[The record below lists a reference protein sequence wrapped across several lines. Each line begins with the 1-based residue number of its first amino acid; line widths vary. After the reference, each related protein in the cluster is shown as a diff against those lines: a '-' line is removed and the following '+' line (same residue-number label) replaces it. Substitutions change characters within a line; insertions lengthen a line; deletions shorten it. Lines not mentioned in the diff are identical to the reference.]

1 MPLPDYHGNSIVN
14 LMASIEIALGG
25 QHDYAPLAHLDIER
39 LAGARTI
46 VLLVID
52 GLGYDYLTNRGA
64 DTFLAKHAQAPLTTV
79 FPATTAAAVTTFL
92 TASAPQQ
99 HAHTGWFT
107 YFDEV
112 QNVVAGL
119 PCTVR
124 GSGEPISRRKLE
136 KLFAAEPLFARSER
150 DNFVLSPESIAFS
163 TFNRH
168 FSRGAEI
175 VPYGTLREMFDY
187 LAAICQRGPRNY
199 VYAYWPELD
208 RLGHAYGMLSRDAQ
222 RHLVDLDKALAA
234 FVRANHGHDTL
245 LLITAD
251 HGFVDSGPDHC
262 IWLHDYPELAGT
274 LAQPLCGEP
283 RAAYCYVHPQ
293 HRADFVAEARSSLE
307 GAMQAVAS
315 TALVEQGYF
324 GLGDAHPALQRR
336 IGDFV
341 LLAQGNYSIK
351 DSVRGERQYMQIG
364 VHGGNSDA
372 ELLVPLVVTEM

>member
-25 QHDYAPLAHLDIER
+25 DNEYVPLAGLEIEQ
-39 LAGARTI
+39 LSAARTI

-52 GLGYDYLTNRGA
+52 GLGYHYLNDRGEH
-64 DTFLAKHAQAPLTTV
+64 TGLAQQARAPITTV
-79 FPATTAAAVTTFL
+79 FPATTAAAITTFL

-107 YFDEV
+107 YFEEV
-112 QNVVAGL
+112 QDVVAGL

-124 GSGEPISRRKLE
+124 GSGASISGGKLS
-136 KLFAAEPLFARSER
+136 KLFNAQPLFQRSDR
-150 DNFVLSPESIAFS
+150 SNFVLSPESIAFS

-175 VPYGTLREMFDY
+175 VPYVNLREMFDY
-187 LAAICQRGPRNY
+187 LGAICQRRSRNY

-208 RLGHAYGMLSRDAQ
+208 RIGHAYGMQSREAH
-222 RHLVDLDKALAA
+222 RHLLELDKALAG
-234 FVRANHGHDTL
+234 FVRANGGHDTL
-245 LLITAD
+245 LLTTAD

-262 IWLHDYPELAGT
+262 IWLHDYPELAQM

-283 RAAYCYVHPQ
+283 RAAYCYVRPQ
-293 HRADFVAEARSSLE
+293 YEQDFTVEAGGALE
-307 GAMQAVAS
+307 GAMQVVAS
-315 TALVEQGYF
+315 ADLVTQGYF
-324 GLGDAHPALQRR
+324 GLGTAHPALGRR
-336 IGDFV
+336 IGDYA
-341 LLAQGNYSIK
+341 LLAQEAYSIK
-351 DSVRGERQYMQIG
+351 DCVEGERQYTLIG

-372 ELLVPLVVTEM
+372 ELYVPLVVTEM

>member
-25 QHDYAPLAHLDIER
+25 RHDYAPLNNLDIER
-39 LAGARTI
+39 LSAARTI

-52 GLGYDYLTNRGA
+52 GLGYHYLADQGA
-64 DTFLAKHAQAPLTTV
+64 RTSLAGDAQAPLTTV

-107 YFDEV
+107 YFDEL
-112 QNVVAGL
+112 QDVVAGL

-124 GSGEPISRRKLE
+124 GSGAAISRRKLD
-136 KLFAAEPLFARSER
+136 KLFSAEPLFVRSSR
-150 DNFVLSPESIAFS
+150 DNFVLAPESIAFS
-163 TFNRH
+163 TFNRR

-175 VPYGTLREMFDY
+175 VPYGNLREMFDY
-187 LAAICQRGPRNY
+187 LAAICQRKSQNY

-208 RLGHAYGMLSRDAQ
+208 RIGHAYGMLSRDAQ
-222 RHLVDLDKALAA
+222 RHLLDLDKALAA
-234 FVRANHGHDTL
+234 FVRTNRGNDTL
-245 LLITAD
+245 LLTTAD

-262 IWLHDYPELAGT
+262 IWLHDYPELESM

-283 RAAYCYVHPQ
+283 RAAYCYVLPD
-293 HRADFVAEARSSLE
+293 HRNGFVTEADSSLE

-315 TALVEQGYF
+315 AELIARGFF
-324 GLGDAHPALQRR
+324 GLGEAHPALHRR
-336 IGDFV
+336 IGDFA
-341 LLAQGNYSIK
+341 LLAQAQYSIK

-364 VHGGNSDA
+364 VHGGTSEA
-372 ELLVPLVVTEM
+372 ELFVPLVVTEM